1 MSDSEDSDKNSD
13 EESELNDDLETESVD
28 NPVDESEIPVDE
40 LDGSTS
46 EDELESDKIEEIEL
60 DIKEFKHAV
69 TSNEEINNFYKE
81 YDISKN
87 KTTNILTKY
96 ERTKVLS
103 ERSEQ
108 LSSGAIPLINTTK
121 TNTLEIAEEEL
132 KQDKIPFI
140 IKRLINN
147 NYEYWKLED
156 LIKI

>member
-1 MSDSEDSDKNSD
+1 MSDSEDYEDYDKNTDEEQSEFEDDLD
-13 EESELNDDLETESVD
+13 EESIDNVEEKLDD
-28 NPVDESEIPVDE
+28 
-40 LDGSTS
+40 STS
-46 EDELESDKIEEIEL
+46 EDELESDKIEETEP
-60 DIKEFKHAV
+60 DTKEFKSSI

-81 YDISKN
+81 YDVSKN

-96 ERTKVLS
+96 EKTKVLS

-121 TNTLEIAEEEL
+121 INTLEIAEEEL
-132 KQDKIPFI
+132 KQEKIPFI